1 MASEI
6 HTNDIGTRF
15 LITVKDDGT
24 VVDLTGATLKQLTF
38 KKPDDSKIVRT
49 ATAGGGGAELSGVMY
64 YDSVSGDLDGVGMY
78 KLQGKVSIPSGTY
91 STDIYSFHVYCNL

>member
-1 MASEI
+1 MASQI

-15 LITVKDDGT
+15 LITIKDDDV

-38 KKPDDSKIVRT
+38 RKPDDSTIVRT
-49 ATAGGGGAELSGVMY
+49 ATAGDGGAESSGVMY
-64 YDSVSGDLDGVGMY
+64 YDSVAGDLDQTGKY

-91 STDIYSFHVYCNL
+91 YTDIYSFNVNCNL

>member
-1 MASEI
+1 MASEV
-6 HTNDIGTRF
+6 HTDDVGTRF
-15 LITVKDDGT
+15 LITIKDDGA

-38 KKPDDSKIVRT
+38 KKPDDSTIART

-64 YDSVSGDLDGVGMY
+64 YDSVAGDLDQTGKY

-91 STDIYSFHVYCNL
+91 YTDIYSFNVNCNL